1 MCPQLGDEMTPK
13 SALPFRTI
21 KAKFFVKFSNVV
33 VKCSFSA
40 KTVTVT
46 ELEPGYIDHLQ
57 TL

>member
-1 MCPQLGDEMTPK
+1 MTPK

-40 KTVTVT
+40 KTVTVS